1 MNKLLNT
8 HETVV
13 INGDLRFTNTGQILR
28 SEVFSHL
35 LLMYIEELTTRR
47 SRKLKAIKPF
57 MKDGEFEESKFI
69 DFLILLNMKPLTD
82 ILKEGYFDIT
92 YSEDEYASKLMAF
105 CEGLYNYWRSL
116 QRFMIKHEDFSV
128 NVQARSSK
136 AHSLAM
142 NNESLKK
149 LILEL
154 YRNISYNITKEGFS
168 VYRQLPTG
176 AQVQFLVDHFD
187 FPNDIKSKNDSMYH
201 VPYVWEAIFEPPVIF
216 YTRSSKRNGVF
227 PIKDKKILER
237 FYMDAQSWYAIP
249 IKCGRLLI
257 NVYVNKEYLELGAGL
272 FNLFEF
278 ASPEEF
284 TTRKPDGVVFFGLD
298 ESLFEEDEKRGFV
311 VKEDGVYYGML
322 PNTADIDYF
331 GYMKKMILTVHNIIQ
346 IKNFWL
352 PIHGAFAQVHLK
364 ESGKTYNVMLVGDSG
379 AGKSETLD
387 AISQV
392 SDEQD
397 TSVNILIDDMGSLHF
412 NKEGELMAVGTEI
425 GAFVR
430 LDDLQPGYAY
440 STMDRSIF
448 MNPHIVN
455 ARVIVPQMNY
465 NDIAASTPV
474 DYVFYI
480 NNYDKVE
487 DGENPVTLF
496 DNTEEALEVFSE
508 GKRMA
513 KGTTGEVG
521 MTATYFANPFG
532 AVQLQPE
539 HEKIT
544 KSYFERME
552 ESGVKTGMIKTQL
565 GIEGFEHEG
574 PKTAAKGIVDF
585 LAAESHK

>member
-496 DNTEEALEVFSE
+496 DNAEEALEVFSE